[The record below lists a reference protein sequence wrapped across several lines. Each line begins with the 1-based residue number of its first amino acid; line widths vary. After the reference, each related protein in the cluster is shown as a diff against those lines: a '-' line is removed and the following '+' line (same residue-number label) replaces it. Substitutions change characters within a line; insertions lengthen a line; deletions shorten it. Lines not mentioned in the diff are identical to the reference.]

1 MRRLLLILIL
11 TFSFQ
16 NLTKAD
22 DIRDFQ
28 IEGMSI
34 GDSLLDY
41 FSEEEIK
48 KKSRKPNAA
57 KKSKFLQAFFRVE
70 SNNFET
76 IAINYK
82 DDDNQY
88 RIHQISGRIEYLTNI
103 EDCYEKM
110 DEITKKVRALFIN
123 IKENKKNKSK
133 YRGDKSGKSYKT
145 QVSLLTSDNGR
156 INITCYDF
164 SKTMKWSD
172 GLSVSV
178 ASEEWGLFQKNKAYK

>member
-1 MRRLLLILIL
+1 M
-11 TFSFQ
+11 
-16 NLTKAD
+16 
-22 DIRDFQ
+22 
-28 IEGMSI
+28 
-34 GDSLLDY
+34 
-41 FSEEEIK
+41 
-48 KKSRKPNAA
+48 
-57 KKSKFLQAFFRVE
+57 QAFFRVE